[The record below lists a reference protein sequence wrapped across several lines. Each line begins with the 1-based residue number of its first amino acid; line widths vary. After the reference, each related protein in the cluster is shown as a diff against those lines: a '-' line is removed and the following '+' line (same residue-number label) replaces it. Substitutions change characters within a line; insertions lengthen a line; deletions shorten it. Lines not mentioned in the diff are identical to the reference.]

1 MKKRSCKMSNEEK
14 DIHEFAV
21 KIRKMTDRQIYDF
34 VDELNEKNNIEAFIE
49 KLEAGDAIG
58 IGPAT
63 VKKIKDF
70 AINENYINYDI
81 H

>member
-14 DIHEFAV
+14 NIHEFAV

-49 KLEAGDAIG
+49 RLEAGDAVG
-58 IGPAT
+58 YWSC
-63 VKKIKDF
+63 
-70 AINENYINYDI
+70 NSENQRLCNK
-81 H
+81 